1 MPKAVIS
8 DTSCLIVLSKIG
20 QLDLLVLVY
29 GSILITDAVAQ
40 EFNNTLPQWMQVM
53 NPKDSHYQQILE
65 TQVDRGEAC
74 HCACL
79 GTGRLHHH
87 S

>member
-20 QLDLLVLVY
+20 QLDLLALVY

-40 EFNNTLPQWMQVM
+40 EFNSTLPQWMQVM
-53 NPKDSHYQQILE
+53 KSQGQSLSADP
-65 TQVDRGEAC
+65 
-74 HCACL
+74 
-79 GTGRLHHH
+79 
-87 S
+87 